1 VKKILPKS
9 NKEKHR
15 QTSFLLVGSSPAKE
29 RNVMKAAFL
38 FIATLA
44 VTVGIGALCVKTSHA
59 AEPVDAYVTP
69 VPVTPPGTNAA
80 ILPPGT
86 YHAVQPNG
94 VRLSGWVHSPY
105 VSQFPMPTKTPSASP
120 KAKMPQ
126 RDPQLRFVPVQPQFP
141 TLVRP
146 GK

>member
-1 VKKILPKS
+1 MKLV
-9 NKEKHR
+9 
-15 QTSFLLVGSSPAKE
+15 SFIG
-29 RNVMKAAFL
+29 
-38 FIATLA
+38 LA
-44 VTVGIGALCVKTSHA
+44 VFMTAVVISIRASMA

-69 VPVTPPGTNAA
+69 VPTTPQGTSAA

-86 YHAVQPNG
+86 YHAVTPGG

-105 VSQFPMPTKTPSASP
+105 ASQFPMPTKTPSASP

-126 RDPQLRFVPVQPQFP
+126 RDPGLRFVPVQPQFP